1 MAAGGGLGASSPPHP
16 LGQSNQLSFQE
27 VLWAQGVGAGSGAV
41 LQAGWV
47 PCGSSLAERPC
58 AHCVPLSVLQRGLRP
73 RAQAN
78 GSIQCPYPFCVQGPE
93 DRMGRPRRPVLA
105 PRDTG
110 LSVLWIF
117 VDGA

>member
-47 PCGSSLAERPC
+47 PFGSSLAERPC
-58 AHCVPLSVLQRGLRP
+58 AHCVPLSVLQRE
-73 RAQAN
+73 A
-78 GSIQCPYPFCVQGPE
+78 S
-93 DRMGRPRRPVLA
+93 A
-105 PRDTG
+105 PGHRQTAVS
-110 LSVLWIF
+110 SVLTPSACRVLRTGWE
-117 VDGA
+117 DLEGPS